1 MLKIHTIKDFSI
13 LVKGDF
19 HLITDSQDTA
29 LIKQSVKGAAC
40 FDGFFVEVNDG
51 DFTAIWAFE
60 GIIPSLN
67 KKIKKIV

>member
-13 LVKGDF
+13 LVKGEF
-19 HLITDSQDTA
+19 HLVTDSQDTA
-29 LIKQSVKGAAC
+29 LIKQSVKGASDY
-40 FDGFFVEVNDG
+40 DGFFVEVENG

-67 KKIKKIV
+67 KRIKKLV